1 MTITIK
7 LGATASRRLDWQSIL
22 YQGDIQTV
30 RITDPRGT
38 GALTDADPTD
48 CFLTVG
54 TFDGGLVGVAGPFA
68 AVTGEPEEEGGEA
81 PVVAWEATLSLAN
94 DDAAVALSDLLIGE
108 RTRLWSRLLDT
119 SRAYSMG
126 VGDVIL
132 EGAPDAGGGSTPVAP
147 GSYLTTAAFE
157 GLDVTAPTT
166 LSALRAQVQAI
177 LNALKGE

>member
-38 GALTDADPTD
+38 GALTGADPAD

-68 AVTGEPEEEGGEA
+68 AVTGEPEEGGGEA
-81 PVVAWEATLSLAN
+81 PVIAWEATLSLAN

-108 RTRLWSRLLDT
+108 RMRLWSRLLDT
-119 SRAYSMG
+119 THAYSMG

-132 EGAPDAGGGSTPVAP
+132 EGAPDAGGGSTPAAP